1 MLKRPEL
8 PAGDLGSIT
17 GSGPSSEEGNSYSP
31 QYSCQENIM
40 DKGAWWA
47 TVFGVA
53 KSQTLL
59 SN

>member
-53 KSQTLL
+53 KSLT
-59 SN
+59 